1 MNNIEEFYSKLLE
14 NYNFNRRNYSLINLK
29 KNKMS
34 SKLEYRQ
41 KLLDKLVSD
50 CITYRLTEKE
60 ALQYIEKEYG
70 KPISSKTYFNI
81 KARVESD
88 ESNQAWFN
96 QFTRIGFV
104 QLHRKLVD
112 NLMKIYEDNMNR
124 FFVVSQDIRGNNKR
138 DEELILKLNREIRE
152 NTKLLSELSLGTPI
166 IAALKSRLLE
176 QHEIEYNNDNTK
188 DEQRQRREQEE
199 QEGLTAEPWDNNHWS
214 QCCKC
219 QRWFKTELIE
229 GICHN
234 CAPIPEPIL

>member
-14 NYNFNRRNYSLINLK
+14 NYNLNNRNYSLNNLK
-29 KNKMS
+29 NKKKMS

-88 ESNQAWFN
+88 ELNQACLN

-112 NLMKIYEDNMNR
+112 NLMKIYEDNLNR
-124 FFVVSQDIRGNNKR
+124 FFIVSQDMSGNNKR

-166 IAALKSRLLE
+166 IAALKSRLLQ
-176 QHEIEYNNDNTK
+176 QHETIYINNNDNTK
-188 DEQRQRREQEE
+188 EEQLQRQEQE
-199 QEGLTAEPWDNNHWS
+199 A
-214 QCCKC
+214 
-219 QRWFKTELIE
+219 
-229 GICHN
+229 
-234 CAPIPEPIL
+234 

>member
-1 MNNIEEFYSKLLE
+1 
-14 NYNFNRRNYSLINLK
+14 
-29 KNKMS
+29 MS

-60 ALQYIEKEYG
+60 GLQYIEKEYG

-88 ESNQAWFN
+88 EANQAWFN

-124 FFVVSQDIRGNNKR
+124 FYIVSREIRNGNTR
-138 DEELILKLNREIRE
+138 DEETLFKLNREIRE
-152 NTKLLSELSLGTPI
+152 NTKMLSELSLGTPI
-166 IAALKSRLLE
+166 IAAIKSKL
-176 QHEIEYNNDNTK
+176 QQHDHEIKYSDSNKEG
-188 DEQRQRREQEE
+188 EQVKEQ
-199 QEGLTAEPWDNNHWS
+199 GLSYEPWDDHDWS
-214 QCCKC
+214 QCSKC
-219 QRWFKTELIE
+219 QKWYKNELTEGSCI
-229 GICHN
+229 N
-234 CAPIPEPIL
+234 CANLPEPII